1 MRNLVNFIL
10 KNVHWLLFF
19 VLAFFSFYL
28 SIHNNEFQRSKY
40 LSVFQEIA
48 GRVYQV
54 SNSIESY
61 MNLKTI
67 NSDLIQ
73 RVAVLEQELRT
84 SKQEVEVLS
93 ELVYPVDV
101 RHFTDAY
108 PAGAYSFLP
117 ARVVNNQIARTD
129 NNYITLN
136 KGTLAGIKEDMGV
149 LSPTGV
155 VGVVVRVSPHF
166 SKVIPVLNPKYH
178 PSCKIKGT
186 NFFGTL
192 SWDGE
197 DSRYISL
204 KELPQHALFNIG
216 DTVVTSGFSTV
227 FPEGVPVGVV
237 ETTFKKKGENYNSL
251 KVKLFTNFSAL
262 SEVLIA
268 VNALKNEQLNVE
280 KGESE

>member
-1 MRNLVNFIL
+1 
-10 KNVHWLLFF
+10 
-19 VLAFFSFYL
+19 
-28 SIHNNEFQRSKY
+28 
-40 LSVFQEIA
+40 
-48 GRVYQV
+48 
-54 SNSIESY
+54 

-67 NSDLIQ
+67 NSDLMQ

-93 ELVYPVDV
+93 ELVNPMEVH
-101 RHFTDAY
+101 HFADAY
-108 PAGAYSFLP
+108 PGTYTFLP
-117 ARVVNNQIARTD
+117 ARVVNNQIARMG

-155 VGVVVRVSPHF
+155 VGVVVNVSSHF
-166 SKVIPVLNPKYH
+166 SKVIPILNPKYH
-178 PSCKIKGT
+178 LSCKIKGT

-197 DSRYISL
+197 DSRYTSL

-227 FPEGVPVGVV
+227 FPEGVPVGTV

-251 KVKLFTNFSAL
+251 KVKLFTNFGAL
-262 SEVLIA
+262 SEVLIV
-268 VNALKNEQLNVE
+268 VNALKDEQLNIE

>member
-1 MRNLVNFIL
+1 MKNLVNFIL
-10 KNVHWLLFF
+10 KNAHWLLFF
-19 VLAFFSFYL
+19 VLAFFSLYL

-48 GRVYQV
+48 GKVYAV
-54 SNSIESY
+54 SNGVESY
-61 MNLKTI
+61 INLKTI

-73 RVAVLEQELRT
+73 RIAVLEQELKDAKLKT
-84 SKQEVEVLS
+84 EALS
-93 ELVYPVDV
+93 EWLSPMDAYHFEGVYPN
-101 RHFTDAY
+101 
-108 PAGAYSFLP
+108 AYSYLQ
-117 ARVVNNQIARTD
+117 ARVVNNQIARMG

-136 KGTLAGIKEDMGV
+136 KGTLAGIEEDMGV
-149 LSPTGV
+149 LSPTGI
-155 VGVVVRVSPHF
+155 VGVVISVSPHF
-166 SKVIPVLNPKYH
+166 SKVIPILNPKYQ

-186 NFFGTL
+186 NFSGTL

-197 DSRYISL
+197 DPRYTSL

-227 FPEGVPVGVV
+227 FPEGVLVGTV

-262 SEVLIA
+262 GEVLIA
-268 VNALKNEQLNVE
+268 VNALKEEQLNIE
-280 KGESE
+280 KGESK